1 MDDRCMMVLFLI
13 ILHVFHGN
21 VVFARELELVKLQGL
36 MFYQYV
42 LKRKNMCVM
51 PRVAPDI
58 RPAGYTA
65 FFNIQY
71 PAGYPVSFVGYPVG
85 RISGQKNFTWY
96 ILSSKPKSPLNI
108 TIKFRKM

>member
-42 LKRKNMCVM
+42 LKRKNMCIM

-58 RPAGYTA
+58 RPFLISGIRPDIR
-65 FFNIQY
+65 FRLSDIRL
-71 PAGYPVSFVGYPVG
+71 AGYPA
-85 RISGQKNFTWY
+85 
-96 ILSSKPKSPLNI
+96 
-108 TIKFRKM
+108 RKTLHGIFFLQNLGLH